1 MMDVRKFF
9 DDKFVYLAITG
20 KEFGADDN
28 DGQDAATW
36 KNRQKDWYNAERRF
50 VFACKTQKE
59 RDKWVEKIVMEKIQS
74 GIRTGIVTVMA
85 KNLARN

>member
-1 MMDVRKFF
+1 MTDVRNFF
-9 DDKFVYLAITG
+9 ADKFVYLAITG

-50 VFACKTQKE
+50 VFAC
-59 RDKWVEKIVMEKIQS
+59 
-74 GIRTGIVTVMA
+74 RT
-85 KNLARN
+85 